1 MPYVHRAPA
10 GIPTE
15 KFVVRL
21 PDGMRE
27 RIAAVARSHRHS
39 MNTEIVAWL
48 ERSLVQ
54 DGVLEQQQ
62 GEADDDLLNASEQL
76 LLQRFRQLNERQQNA
91 LISVLELELPVPV
104 NTRETA

>member
-1 MPYVHRAPA
+1 
-10 GIPTE
+10 
-15 KFVVRL
+15 
-21 PDGMRE
+21 MRE

-62 GEADDDLLNASEQL
+62 IDKDDDLLNGNEQL

-91 LISVLELELPVPV
+91 LISVLELELPVPMAS
-104 NTRETA
+104 RETA

>member
-27 RIAAVARSHRHS
+27 RIATVARTHRHS

-54 DGVLEQQQ
+54 DGVLEQSDSHQ
-62 GEADDDLLNASEQL
+62 DDDLLSGNEQL

-91 LISVLELELPVPV
+91 LISVLELELPVPLA
-104 NTRETA
+104 NQEHA

>member
-1 MPYVHRAPA
+1 
-10 GIPTE
+10 
-15 KFVVRL
+15 
-21 PDGMRE
+21 MRE

-62 GEADDDLLNASEQL
+62 IDEDDDLLNGNEQL
-76 LLQRFRQLNERQQNA
+76 LLQRFRQLNERQQRA
-91 LISVLELELPVPV
+91 LISVLELELPVPMAS
-104 NTRETA
+104 RETA

>member
-27 RIAAVARSHRHS
+27 RIAAVARNHHHS

-54 DGVLEQQQ
+54 DGVLEPASIEQ
-62 GEADDDLLNASEQL
+62 DDDLLSASEQM

-91 LISVLELELPVPV
+91 LISVLELELPVPLASQ
-104 NTRETA
+104 ETA

>member
-48 ERSLVQ
+48 ERSL
-54 DGVLEQQQ
+54 
-62 GEADDDLLNASEQL
+62 
-76 LLQRFRQLNERQQNA
+76 
-91 LISVLELELPVPV
+91 
-104 NTRETA
+104 

>member
-1 MPYVHRAPA
+1 
-10 GIPTE
+10 
-15 KFVVRL
+15 
-21 PDGMRE
+21 
-27 RIAAVARSHRHS
+27 

-62 GEADDDLLNASEQL
+62 VDADDELLNASEQL

-91 LISVLELELPVPV
+91 LISVLELELPVPM